1 MLLEIVANAEFHPW
15 RVPKEPLPL
24 TSSTPPVPSLESPP
38 KLELKPLPDKLK
50 YAFLGYNDT
59 LPIIITSD
67 LQKDQE
73 DSLLEVLKEHKEA
86 IGWTVA
92 NLKGIDPFICIHRIH
107 LEEEA

>member
-1 MLLEIVANAEFHPW
+1 ME
-15 RVPKEPLPL
+15 VPKEPLPQ

-38 KLELKPLPDKLK
+38 KLGLKPVPDKPK
-50 YAFLGYNDT
+50 YAFLGSNET
-59 LPIIITSD
+59 LLVIIALD

-92 NLKGIDPFICIHRIH
+92 DLKRINLSISICKP
-107 LEEEA
+107 